1 MEPIPNY
8 NSSERYWRR
17 RGYQKLNDARKKN
30 VRVIRLKGPSSSSSS
45 SRRWRIKAVP
55 KLCFKII
62 IASPLR
68 LWTKFRN
75 SYIRKMNNLAGK
87 VGSLNNESA
96 FGTKRIPNQARQ
108 GARVVYSSEEIEDR
122 LVLEI
127 YKVLVASGR
136 EISSLQN

>member
-1 MEPIPNY
+1 M
-8 NSSERYWRR
+8 
-17 RGYQKLNDARKKN
+17 
-30 VRVIRLKGPSSSSSS
+30 
-45 SRRWRIKAVP
+45 P
-55 KLCFKII
+55 KLCFNII

-75 SYIRKMNNLAGK
+75 AYIRKMNNLAGK

-96 FGTKRIPNQARQ
+96 FGTKRIPNKARQ

-136 EISSLQN
+136 DISSLQN